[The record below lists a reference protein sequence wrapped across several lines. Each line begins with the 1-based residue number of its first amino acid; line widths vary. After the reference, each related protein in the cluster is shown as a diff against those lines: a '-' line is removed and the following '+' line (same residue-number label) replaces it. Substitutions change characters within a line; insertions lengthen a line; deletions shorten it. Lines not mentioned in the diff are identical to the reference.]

1 MDKTL
6 RECPTTRAAYLRWL
20 VLEAQDTE
28 HQHAL
33 TTRRLDADF
42 VSLPF
47 HFHVPHG
54 VLLHEAAAVAVDSR
68 NRVYCFNRGNIPLL
82 VFNADGTH
90 VRSWGTAT
98 PFAGGDADASGHM
111 RWSGSEFVKPHG
123 ITIDNDEY
131 MWLVDVGAHTI
142 TKCTLSGERLL
153 MLGRVRSVHTDRG
166 GRGERQVPPSQYAPQ
181 CELFT

>member
-1 MDKTL
+1 MILLIGGQDTSGMPHDSGSL
-6 RECPTTRAAYLRWL
+6 PSLARLGS
-20 VLEAQDTE
+20 AQDTE

-82 VFNADGTH
+82 VETM
-90 VRSWGTAT
+90 S
-98 PFAGGDADASGHM
+98 
-111 RWSGSEFVKPHG
+111 SGS
-123 ITIDNDEY
+123 
-131 MWLVDVGAHTI
+131 LA
-142 TKCTLSGERLL
+142 
-153 MLGRVRSVHTDRG
+153 LG
-166 GRGERQVPPSQYAPQ
+166 
-181 CELFT
+181 